1 MRDVVV
7 ELPMRDAE
15 ITAIQKLLS
24 EGYDYGGEE
33 IWSEIASTDF
43 DLGDCFYFD
52 LRVVS
57 ELDKNDADAHDVY
70 IELVIT
76 DHHDEEVVSSDFL
89 YEWEDEYTIEDFDSG
104 IRFVLK
110 TN

>member
-15 ITAIQKLLS
+15 IDAIKELLS
-24 EGYDYGGEE
+24 EGYAYGGEE
-33 IWSEIASTDF
+33 IWSEVASTDF

-57 ELDKNDADAHDVY
+57 ELDKNDADVHDVY

-89 YEWEDEYTIEDFDSG
+89 YEWDDEYVVEDFDSG
-104 IRFVLK
+104 IRFLLK
-110 TN
+110 IN